1 MIPAWNLVDLCNL
14 TCRKRCD
21 VDTSW
26 KMPPNAI
33 FRRGYLVPV
42 LYRGILHE
50 IETVSDKE
58 MKLFVFDTFR
68 ARRRNDLTA
77 VRGALCACRLF
88 WKSERP
94 EFRRRPVVIESIVIQ
109 ASWDAVWKGA
119 HADCDHEGSSN
130 GGKNF
135 GSDRP
140 RINMENT
147 TSNITARRPIFA
159 QNHRNA
165 KMEIAQKLGV
175 AVKPSFQE
183 IFFRI

>member
-1 MIPAWNLVDLCNL
+1 MG
-14 TCRKRCD
+14 
-21 VDTSW
+21 
-26 KMPPNAI
+26 I
-33 FRRGYLVPV
+33 FLSFWHSGMNY
-42 LYRGILHE
+42 
-50 IETVSDKE
+50 DKP
-58 MKLFVFDTFR
+58 

-147 TSNITARRPIFA
+147 TSNIPARRPIFA